1 MVVVKERHVMI
12 SFVAIGDFGARTP
25 LRDEMIGAIHS
36 FGPRADAVLA
46 LGDNFY
52 DRGVVS
58 ADDPRWKEWRDAFR
72 PTSPWL
78 AVLGNH
84 DYLGDIHAQIGRNR
98 SDGWFMPS
106 RYYDR
111 IFPFEDGGGGVH
123 VVCLDTFDLSPMES
137 AANSFGMGM
146 SAEEWGRLE
155 FQPSIQLG
163 WLDQV
168 LAMSRATW
176 KVVIGHYPIYSC
188 GSHGDNGELM
198 ANLLPILK
206 RHRVDFYISGHDH
219 NISHF
224 KEDDTQFVVS
234 GTGSRLT
241 HARPKS
247 GYSTLNQDR
256 GVFALQCHPTHARF
270 GFIDRQG
277 EWFFHRTAI
286 PNTPRVIFSVRRR

>member
-1 MVVVKERHVMI
+1 MI
-12 SFVAIGDFGARTP
+12 FFLAIGDFGEKTP
-25 LRDEMIGAIHS
+25 LRDDMISAIHS
-36 FGPRADAVLA
+36 FKHGADAILA

-84 DYLGDIHAQIGRNR
+84 DYLGDIHAQINR
-98 SDGWFMPS
+98 TKGDNWFMS
-106 RYYDR
+106 ARFYDKS
-111 IFPFEDGGGGVH
+111 FPFEDGGGVH
-123 VVCLDTFDLSPMES
+123 VVCLDTFELSPMES

-146 SAEEWGRLE
+146 SVEEWGRIE
-155 FQPSIQLG
+155 FRPSIQLE

-168 LAMSRATW
+168 LSRSQMTW

-188 GSHGDNGELM
+188 GIHGDNSELI
-198 ANLLPILK
+198 AILLPILK
-206 RHRVDFYISGHDH
+206 RHSVDFYISGHDH
-219 NISHF
+219 NLSHF
-224 KEDDTQFVVS
+224 KEDDTQFIVS

-241 HARPKS
+241 HSHPKP
-247 GYSTLNQDR
+247 GYSILNEDR
-256 GVFALQCHPTHARF
+256 GVFALQCYPTHARF
-270 GFIDRQG
+270 GFINKDG

-286 PNTPRVIFSVRRR
+286 PNTPRVFFSDRQRKITCPGKN